1 MMDEDED
8 EEMSAVPPFNAYTD
22 SPCETDDDVMN
33 ESGTE
38 ASDNS
43 HGHDRT
49 KINGIGRAA

>member
-8 EEMSAVPPFNAYTD
+8 EEMPAVPPFNAYTD

-43 HGHDRT
+43 HSHDRT